1 MGRCVGASV
10 RRWAVG
16 GASVG
21 GGRCVGD
28 QQVFARSGEDEDGWG
43 FMVRPARGR
52 MAGVRP
58 VLGLNSE
65 SWSDERSA
73 EVSDEGAGFERLK
86 TTDRSVSR

>member
-1 MGRCVGASV
+1 MPTAPG
-10 RRWAVG
+10 G

-21 GGRCVGD
+21 RWVGESVSRWGGD